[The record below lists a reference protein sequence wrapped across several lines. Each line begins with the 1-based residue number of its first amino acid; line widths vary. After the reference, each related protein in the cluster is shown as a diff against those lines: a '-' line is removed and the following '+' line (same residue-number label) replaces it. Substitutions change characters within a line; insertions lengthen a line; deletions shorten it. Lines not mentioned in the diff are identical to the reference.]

1 MIKSIVIAA
10 ALVAAFFSP
19 PIQAEAYQQIIPM
32 RVLCTKGG
40 PSFLLEQLRDNYN
53 EQVRYSMEISV
64 DSGYPVGLLIT
75 ENKNNNDGRG
85 SSTILMVNS
94 NLNMSCVFFTS
105 KDYLKDAG
113 EVDSLP
119 AKQPLEG
126 ETDV

>member
-19 PIQAEAYQQIIPM
+19 AVQAEVYQQIIPM
-32 RVLCTKGG
+32 RVLCTQGG

-75 ENKNNNDGRG
+75 ENSNNP
-85 SSTILMVNS
+85 SSSILMVNS
-94 NLNMSCVFFTS
+94 NLNMSCIFYTS
-105 KDYLKDAG
+105 KDVLKDAG
-113 EVDSLP
+113 GESLP
-119 AKQPLEG
+119 AKQPLQG
-126 ETDV
+126 ETDA